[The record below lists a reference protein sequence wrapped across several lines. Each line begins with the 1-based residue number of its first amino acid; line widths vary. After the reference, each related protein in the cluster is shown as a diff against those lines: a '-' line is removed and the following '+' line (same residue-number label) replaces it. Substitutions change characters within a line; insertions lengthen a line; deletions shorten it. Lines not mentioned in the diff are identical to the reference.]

1 MRSMKGFILTVA
13 LFVGF
18 SVPAFADAVLTSI
31 NTKSPDYVIIKNTG
45 SSEINLGGYKLVEDD
60 ASWTIPGGTKLA
72 AGSSLKVYCFSKK
85 KAAAEGAAFAK
96 SQSGKSGVL
105 VSIEFGISSG
115 EKIELKSKFGK
126 TVSVIQG

>member
-1 MRSMKGFILTVA
+1 MKSVMLTIA
-13 LFVGF
+13 LIVGF
-18 SVPAFADAVLTSI
+18 SVPAFADAVITPI

-60 ASWTIPGGTKLA
+60 AGWTVPDGTKLA
-72 AGSSLKVYCFSKK
+72 AGSSLKVYCYSKK

-115 EKIELKSKFGK
+115 EKIDLKSKFGK
-126 TVSVIQG
+126 TVSVIRS

>member
-1 MRSMKGFILTVA
+1 MRTMKGFIITIA

>member
-1 MRSMKGFILTVA
+1 MRSFMLTIA

-72 AGSSLKVYCFSKK
+72 AGRSLKVYCFSKK

>member
-1 MRSMKGFILTVA
+1 MKSLILTIA

-18 SVPAFADAVLTSI
+18 STPAFADAVLTSI
-31 NTKSPDYVIIKNTG
+31 NTKSPDNVIIKNTG

-85 KAAAEGAAFAK
+85 KAAAEGRAFAK

-126 TVSVIQG
+126 TVSVIRG